1 MKIIEKLKIAKE
13 PYKKKKKKKKYV
25 KKKGMRVQESVL
37 WGMSAY
43 WQKL

>member
-37 WGMSAY
+37 
-43 WQKL
+43 